1 MGLQVDTGDEN
12 GVVRLIG
19 ELDISTVPQASPA
32 VAEACERSSRV
43 VVDLSELTFMDSSGV
58 RMLLQ
63 AWANQHERGRDLV
76 LRAPTTTV
84 RRLFDLLG
92 LEANG
97 VTIEPGVEER

>member
-1 MGLQVDTGDEN
+1 MGLQVETGDDD

-32 VAEACERSSRV
+32 VAEACERATSV

-58 RMLLQ
+58 RMLLE
-63 AWANQHERGRDLV
+63 AWAKQHERGGDLV
-76 LRAPTTTV
+76 LRAPTPTV

-97 VTIEPGVEER
+97 VTIEQRAEGR